1 MLNSGVRFYVA
12 LARMANSSNVAA
24 GKMVPTNTTTC
35 EITGLHAYTEYTV
48 SVVVANG
55 NGTPF
60 TSADVLTM
68 TDEGGK

>member
-12 LARMANSSNVAA
+12 LARMANSTNVTA
-24 GKMVPTNTTTC
+24 GNMVPANTTTS

-48 SVVVANG
+48 SVVVASG

-60 TSADVLTM
+60 TSANVLTM
-68 TDEGGK
+68 TDEGGE